1 MSLRR
6 TMLPFCALA
15 GAAVLTALPGCMLLE
30 PWGDFWHEVKRNVK
44 PSGDD
49 KRDFTEESQE
59 DWQFV
64 GKEGRKGQTVEK
76 DPDQWY
82 RKYIMSEKAR
92 NIEENLG
99 FE

>member
-1 MSLRR
+1 MFTRRSLACCIA
-6 TMLPFCALA
+6 TVSLFWLTGCAL
-15 GAAVLTALPGCMLLE
+15 ME
-30 PWGDFWHEVKRNVK
+30 PWDNFWHDMKSVAK

-49 KRDFTEESQE
+49 GRDYTEESQE
-59 DWQFV
+59 QWEFV
-64 GKEGRKGQTVEK
+64 GKEGRRGQEVER

-92 NIEENLG
+92 SIEENLG